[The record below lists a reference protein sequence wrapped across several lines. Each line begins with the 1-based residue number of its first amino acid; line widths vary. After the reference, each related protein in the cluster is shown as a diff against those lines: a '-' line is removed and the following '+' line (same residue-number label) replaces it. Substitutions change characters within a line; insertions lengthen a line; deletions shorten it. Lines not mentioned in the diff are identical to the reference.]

1 MACELCD
8 TDGGVL
14 LVKHKKFRVIAVDG
28 NDGSA
33 YPGFC
38 RVVWNKHVR
47 EMSDLADADR
57 ALLMNAV
64 YRVEAALRLSLQPDK
79 INLASLGNATPH
91 LHWHVIPRFVDDAT
105 FPKPIWAAANPP
117 TISTKPAAVAT
128 LAAQAGW
135 KNAIRAAFDKTDV

>member
-1 MACELCD
+1 MTCDLCN
-8 TDGGVL
+8 TNGGEL
-14 LVKHKKFRVIAVDG
+14 LVNHEKFRVVAVDG
-28 NDGSA
+28 ADGMT

-64 YRVEAALRLSLQPDK
+64 YRVESALRLSLQPDK

-91 LHWHVIPRFVDDAT
+91 LHWHVIPRFVDDAA
-105 FPKPIWAAANPP
+105 FPKPIWAVANPP
-117 TISTKPAAVAT
+117 TISTKSAAVAT